1 MSVLILTEVGTSI
14 GFGHFSRMIALNAF
28 LDAVAIK
35 VKTLLYAKGDF
46 QLNHKLV
53 EIHNWQQDDNFSELC
68 SNFENVLIDSYLAKS
83 KIYESLQSF
92 FKKVIAIDDYN
103 RMVYPVDIVIN
114 PNVFFDQIDYSNQSA
129 KCYGGSDFV
138 ILRESFRKYE
148 KPKVSQEDGI
158 LITLGGSDYRN
169 LLPQL
174 CELSKVNKQIT
185 LICPEKEKLESLQ
198 EKYQKVRILG
208 KLSESEILQEFVNAE
223 IIISGCGQTLHEL
236 YHLRKKTVGIC
247 IDRDQIMNQ
256 EYYLNVKF
264 LNRKI
269 GWDSPAILNEI
280 SEAVVDLREERFRP
294 VFLNPISPTKNL
306 ENYVSLFKE

>member
-1 MSVLILTEVGTSI
+1 MKILFFTESGANI
-14 GFGHFSRMIALNAF
+14 GFGHIARITALSDF
-28 LDAVAIK
+28 LLSQELYSITINNDGISKDKNWIDESFLYSSYSGFDLAV
-35 VKTLLYAKGDF
+35 V
-46 QLNHKLV
+46 
-53 EIHNWQQDDNFSELC
+53 
-68 SNFENVLIDSYLAKS
+68 DSYLADERIYKFIR
-83 KIYESLQSF
+83 KIA
-92 FKKVIAIDDYN
+92 KKVIAIDDYN
-103 RMVYPVDIVIN
+103 RIVYPVDIVIN

-148 KPKVSQEDGI
+148 KPKVSKESGI
-158 LITLGGSDYRN
+158 FITLGGSDYRN

-185 LICPEKEKLESLQ
+185 LICPEKEKLKSFQ
-198 EKYQKVRILG
+198 ENYQEVRILG

-236 YHLRKKTVGIC
+236 YYLRKKTIGIC
-247 IDRDQIMNQ
+247 IDQDQIMNQ

-269 GWDSPAILNEI
+269 SWDSPAILNKI
-280 SEAVVDLREERFRP
+280 SEAIVDLRKESFKL
-294 VFLNPISPTKNL
+294 VFLNPINPTKNL
-306 ENYVSLFKE
+306 ENYISLFRNSVS

>member
-1 MSVLILTEVGTSI
+1 MKILFFTESGANI
-14 GFGHFSRMIALNAF
+14 GFGHIARITALSDFLLGQEFHSITINHDGISKDKNWINESFSYSSYSGFDL
-28 LDAVAIK
+28 AV
-35 VKTLLYAKGDF
+35 V
-46 QLNHKLV
+46 
-53 EIHNWQQDDNFSELC
+53 
-68 SNFENVLIDSYLAKS
+68 DSYLAGE
-83 KIYESLQSF
+83 KIYKF
-92 FKKVIAIDDYN
+92 IRKVAKKVIAIDDYN
-103 RMVYPVDIVIN
+103 RIVYPVDIVIN
-114 PNVFFDQIDYSNQSA
+114 PNVFFDQIDYNNQSA
-129 KCYGGSDFV
+129 KCYGGSNFV

-148 KPKVSQEDGI
+148 KPKVSQESGI

>member
-1 MSVLILTEVGTSI
+1 MSVLILTEVGISI

-28 LDAVAIK
+28 LDAAAVK
-35 VKTLLYAKGDF
+35 VKTLLYVKGDF

-53 EIHNWQQDDNFSELC
+53 EIHDWQQDDNFSELC

-103 RMVYPVDIVIN
+103 RIVYPVDIVIN

-148 KPKVSQEDGI
+148 KPKTPQESGI

-185 LICPEKEKLESLQ
+185 LICPEKEKLESIQ
-198 EKYQKVRILG
+198 EKYQWVRILG

-223 IIISGCGQTLHEL
+223 IVISGCGQTLHEL

-247 IDRDQIMNQ
+247 IDQDQIMNQ

-269 GWDSPAILNEI
+269 DWDSPTILNEI
-280 SEAVVDLREERFRP
+280 FETIVDLQEERFKP
-294 VFLNPISPTKNL
+294 VFLNPINPIKNL
-306 ENYVSLFKE
+306 ENYISLFKE